1 MKIYYFLLP
10 LVLLMSCG
18 ETEDDTVTTDDD
30 STEVTSQSDA
40 EFNARAKRE
49 VSGKLAIPANEKYTI
64 QVYREYINSDTIMDA
79 IVTVNRLEYAMDEA
93 IKSGKQAKKAE
104 TGFMGNYN
112 FFFYYDGALD
122 KFSVPLPVPSS
133 PGRPLDVSFQH
144 ILSET
149 SNDVVI
155 GYRVLNSGYLS
166 YFSVFNESDLALVFQ
181 WKQFD
186 KIGDQQPE
194 AFIQK
199 AVSTPNSH
207 YKDICIYQSEIDGY
221 STNIGDIYTYV
232 PQITKQGTLLYQFTF
247 DPRFGKFKLIGGS
260 EYANTASKAPNAP
273 PRPLRK

>member
-1 MKIYYFLLP
+1 MKIVYFLLP
-10 LVLLMSCG
+10 LVFLMSCG
-18 ETEDDTVTTDDD
+18 ESEDDTTITEDD
-30 STEVTSQSDA
+30 STEVTPQNDA

-49 VSGKLAIPANEKYTI
+49 VTGKLGIPANEKYTV
-64 QVYREYINSDTIMDA
+64 QVYREYINSDTIIDA
-79 IVTVNRLEYAMDEA
+79 IVTVNRLEFAMDEA

-112 FFFYYDGALD
+112 FFFYYDGAKD
-122 KFSVPLPVPSS
+122 QFSVPLPVPSS

-155 GYRVLNSGYLS
+155 GYRVLNSGYQS

-186 KIGDQQPE
+186 KIGDPQPE
-194 AFIQK
+194 AYIQK
-199 AVSTPNSH
+199 AVSTPDSH

-221 STNIGDIYTYV
+221 NTNISDIYAYV

-260 EYANTASKAPNAP
+260 EFAKASSKSPGMP
-273 PRPLRK
+273 PRPLKQ

>member
-10 LVLLMSCG
+10 LVFLMSCG
-18 ETEDDTVTTDDD
+18 ETEEDTLTTESDE
-30 STEVTSQSDA
+30 TEVTRENDA

-49 VSGKLAIPANEKYTI
+49 VSGKLSIPANEKYTV

-112 FFFYYDGALD
+112 FFFYYDGAKD
-122 KFSVPLPVPSS
+122 QFSVPLPVPSS
-133 PGRPLDVSFQH
+133 PGRPLDVSFEH

-149 SNDVVI
+149 SNDIVI
-155 GYRVLNSGYLS
+155 GYRVLNSGYQS

-186 KIGDQQPE
+186 KIGDPQPE
-194 AFIQK
+194 AYIQK
-199 AVSTPNSH
+199 AVTTPDSP
-207 YKDICIYQSEIDGY
+207 YKDICIYQSQIDGY
-221 STNIGDIYTYV
+221 STNIGDIYSYV
-232 PQITKQGTLLYQFTF
+232 PQISKQGTLLYQFTF

-260 EYANTASKAPNAP
+260 EFAKAASKNPGMP